1 MAQSSKDKVDTT
13 ATPPSESTA
22 LLLFGTIGNTTWRM
36 FVPTIG
42 LALIGDF
49 FDSMLSSRPWL
60 MLVGTALGAAV
71 AYWLIWHQLK
81 KVQQ

>member
-1 MAQSSKDKVDTT
+1 
-13 ATPPSESTA
+13 
-22 LLLFGTIGNTTWRM
+22 M

-71 AYWLIWHQLK
+71 EYWLIWHQLK
-81 KVQQ
+81 KV